1 VIRALLLLGL
11 LSFPA
16 LAADTNIKRQ
26 SILVLGD
33 SISAAYG
40 MSLQEGW
47 VALLDQHLQQSGQ
60 PYRTINASMSGE
72 TTGGGLRRLNGLL
85 TMHSPAIVIIELG
98 GNDGLRG
105 YPVTQMRDNLRQ
117 MVSQAQASGARV
129 VLLSTEIPPNLGP
142 VYTEMFRQS
151 FAQVAEATG
160 ASLGPF
166 LLEKVAL
173 DRALMQSDGIHP
185 TAQAQPILLETVLE
199 TIENAL

>member
-1 VIRALLLLGL
+1 MIRALLLLGL
-11 LSFPA
+11 FSFPA
-16 LAADTNIKRQ
+16 FAADTDTKRQ

-47 VALLDQHLQQSGQ
+47 VALLDQHLRQSGQ

-72 TTGGGLRRLNGLL
+72 TTSGGLRRLNGLL

-105 YPVTQMRDNLRQ
+105 YPVNQMRDNLRQ

-129 VLLSTEIPPNLGP
+129 VLLRTEIPPNLGP
-142 VYTEMFRQS
+142 VYTDMFRQS
-151 FAQVAEATG
+151 FVQVAEATG